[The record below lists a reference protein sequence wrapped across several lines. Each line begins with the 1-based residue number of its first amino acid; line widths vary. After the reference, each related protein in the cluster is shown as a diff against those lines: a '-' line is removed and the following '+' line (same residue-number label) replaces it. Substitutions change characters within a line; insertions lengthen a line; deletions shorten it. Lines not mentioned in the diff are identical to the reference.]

1 MKNHYLEQNET
12 SYHDTH
18 EIKEVLE
25 KVRKKNMALLQCRID
40 FCQSKKDAMGVL
52 DEKIR
57 RALVESIFAELR
69 MAFGIKD

>member
-1 MKNHYLEQNET
+1 MEPN
-12 SYHDTH
+12 
-18 EIKEVLE
+18 EIKQILE

-40 FCQSKKDAMGVL
+40 YCQSKKDSMGAL

-57 RALVESIFAELR
+57 RTLVESIFAELK